1 MIYFDDHIWDF
12 DLHQALD
19 SISGW
24 RRDYA
29 LRYRRELDQRLC
41 VAAYKLLQQALQTE
55 YGITQ
60 QPRFIYNDRG
70 KPSLEG
76 YPEIHFSLSHCSQAV
91 ACAVSNLPVGI
102 DVESTDQYSDEL
114 ARQVMNY
121 SEMRLINSSPSPA
134 VAFTRLWTMKE
145 SLYKLRGVSLAVGIP
160 NMLDHVQGYRFTT
173 IIHSDC
179 IITSCSMT

>member
-12 DLHQALD
+12 DLHQALAAMTR
-19 SISGW
+19 W
-24 RRDYA
+24 RREYA
-29 LRYRRELDQRLC
+29 LRYRRELDQRLS
-41 VAAYKLLQQALQTE
+41 VAAYRLLLQALQTE

-91 ACAVSNLPVGI
+91 ACAVSHLPVGI
-102 DVESTDQYSDEL
+102 DVETTDHYNDEL
-114 ARQVMNY
+114 AREVMSY
-121 SEMRLINSSPSPA
+121 SEMRLINSSFNPA
-134 VAFTRLWTMKE
+134 AAFTRLWTMKE
-145 SLYKLRGVSLAVGIP
+145 SLYKLRGVSLAIGIP
-160 NMLDHVQGYRFTT
+160 NMLDHVQGYRFNTVV
-173 IIHSDC
+173 HSNC